1 MLMEGCR
8 KMDKNGKK
16 IGLALSGGGYR
27 AAAYHIGMLKALH
40 KLGILDNV
48 DVISSVSGG
57 SITAAYY
64 ALHKDNF
71 EKFEGTIK
79 MKLRRG
85 VLGWS
90 IFILFLEAIALA
102 VLHGWLVSLVINCCK
117 LCMVWKCVIIIAM
130 SVAVLA
136 IILILLHKIWPSSHL
151 IEKVYARKFFDNK
164 TLNDLPESPII
175 AMNATDVELNR
186 QFTFSQVKIDAAEKY
201 ESGYFKN
208 DEMPI
213 SLAVMASSAYPMF
226 APVHIPHKYIT
237 DKCAKTPILVDGGIY
252 DNQGAHK
259 LTERG
264 DYHASYIIVSDAGN
278 TEMNRKGTWNIACLL
293 FKVINLM
300 MNRIDK
306 MQRRDNL
313 YMRKKIDDKQQKYSQ
328 YAYAVLEWLP
338 TDKNLIESFV
348 DNIASGYVPKYVCE
362 SHGLSEEL
370 VKRILAKD
378 KMAKLEAKEIVEK
391 HIGWDVLYK
400 SQPDKETIAK
410 ALKVKTNL
418 LGLCQ
423 CKIEELVKCAEWL
436 TEVQVRTYLPNLL

>member
-1 MLMEGCR
+1 ME
-8 KMDKNGKK
+8 KDGKK

-27 AAAYHIGMLKALH
+27 AAAYHIGTLRALNR
-40 KLGILDNV
+40 LGILEKV

-64 ALHKDNF
+64 AMHKDNF
-71 EKFEGTIK
+71 EEFENAIK
-79 MKLRRG
+79 VKLRRG

-90 IFILFLEAIALA
+90 IFILIIEAIALA
-102 VLHGWLVSLVINCCK
+102 VLHGWLVSLVINCCG
-117 LCMVWKCVIIIAM
+117 LCIWWKCVIIIVM
-130 SVAVLA
+130 SIAVLV
-136 IILILLHKIWPSSHL
+136 IILLLLHKVWPSSSL
-151 IEKVYARKFFDNK
+151 IEKVYAKKFFDNK
-164 TLNDLPESPII
+164 TLKDLPESPII

-208 DEMPI
+208 KEVPI

-226 APVHIPHKYIT
+226 APVRIPRKYIS

-264 DYHASYIIVSDAGN
+264 DYHTDYIVVSDAGN
-278 TEMNRKGTWNIACLL
+278 TEMNRKGTWNIASLL

-313 YMRKKIDDKQQKYSQ
+313 YMRKKINDINQKYPQ
-328 YAYAVLEWLP
+328 YAYVVLEWLP
-338 TDKNLIESFV
+338 TNKNLIGAFV
-348 DNIASGYVPKYVCE
+348 DNISSGYVPRYVCE
-362 SHGLSEEL
+362 RHGLNDVL
-370 VKRILAKD
+370 IKRVLGGD
-378 KMAKLEAKEIVEK
+378 KMAKLEVQEIVEK
-391 HIGWDVLYK
+391 HIHWDELYK
-400 SQPDKETIAK
+400 SQPNEDIIDKARN
-410 ALKVKTNL
+410 VGTNL
-418 LGLCQ
+418 LGLSK
-423 CKIEELVKCAEWL
+423 CKIDALIKCAEWM
-436 TEVQVRTYLPNLL
+436 TEVQVRTYLPNLIQE